1 MMLMTSVIFLTGV
14 SAFLLSLSGGDE
26 YMLLSLALI
35 ILVGFA
41 LKGIFEKLHLPGLLG
56 MLLAGILLGPYILN
70 LISPEIIAVSNDLRE
85 IAMIVILVRVGITLD
100 LHDLKRV
107 GRPAILMSFIP
118 ATFEII
124 AVVFLAPPLL
134 EITYLEAA
142 VLGAVLG
149 AVSPAIIVPKMLHL
163 MEAGY
168 GKKNSV
174 PQMILAGASADDIY
188 VIVLFTS
195 FMGLATGHDFSP
207 MQLLSIPL
215 SMITGLIGGIAIG
228 YVLVQVFKR
237 MHMRDTI
244 KVLLILGLAILVMGL
259 EPLIQTWI
267 PFSGFLAVMAI
278 GGTLLKAYG
287 KLAKRITG
295 KFAKIWVA
303 AELILF
309 VMLGA
314 VVDIRHVTG
323 VGIAALLLILVA
335 LAFRS
340 LGVLVSLIRTP
351 LNRKERI
358 FCIIA
363 GIPKAT
369 VQAAIGAI
377 PLAAGLAAGNTILT
391 ASVLSILISAPLGA
405 VAIELGYKKL
415 LDKNHV

>member
-1 MMLMTSVIFLTGV
+1 
-14 SAFLLSLSGGDE
+14 
-26 YMLLSLALI
+26 MLLSLALI

>member
-1 MMLMTSVIFLTGV
+1 MLPLP
-14 SAFLLSLSGGDE
+14 GGDKH
-26 YMLLSLALI
+26 MLLSLALI

-41 LKGIFEKLHLPGLLG
+41 LKGVFEKLHMPGLLG
-56 MLLAGILLGPYILN
+56 MLLAGILLGPYVLN
-70 LISPEIIAVSNDLRE
+70 LISPEIIAVSSDLRE

-118 ATFEII
+118 ATFEIV
-124 AVVFLAPPLL
+124 AVVFLAPLL
-134 EITYLEAA
+134 LGISCLEAA
-142 VLGAVLG
+142 VLGAILG

-207 MQLLSIPL
+207 VQLISIPL
-215 SMITGLIGGIAIG
+215 SMIAGLGAGIAIG
-228 YVLVQVFKR
+228 FVLVQIFQRV
-237 MHMRDTI
+237 HMRDTI
-244 KVLLILGLAILVMGL
+244 KVLLILGLAILVIGL
-259 EPLIQTWI
+259 ETSISNWV

-278 GGTLLKAYG
+278 GGTIQKAYG

-309 VMLGA
+309 VMLGS
-314 VVDIRHVTG
+314 VVDIRHVRG
-323 VGIAALLLILVA
+323 VGIAALLLILAA
-335 LAFRS
+335 LVFRS
-340 LGVLVSLIRTP
+340 IGVLVSLIRTR
-351 LNRKERI
+351 LSHKERI

-369 VQAAIGAI
+369 VQAAIGAM
-377 PLAAGLAAGNTILT
+377 PLAAGLTAGNTILT
-391 ASVLSILISAPLGA
+391 VSVLAILLSAPLGA
-405 VAIELGYKKL
+405 VGIELGYKKL
-415 LDKNHV
+415 LERKQPL